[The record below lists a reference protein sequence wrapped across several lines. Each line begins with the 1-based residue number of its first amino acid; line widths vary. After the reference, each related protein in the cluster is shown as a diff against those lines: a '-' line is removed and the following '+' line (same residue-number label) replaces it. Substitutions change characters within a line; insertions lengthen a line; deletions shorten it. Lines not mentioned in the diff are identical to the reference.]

1 MGTNMMPPQSQ
12 PGAPQAPD
20 SPAEAGGYPAAFSK
34 AADSATQALS
44 QMFKICHQQE
54 PDSPLCDALQN
65 MIKAVAEIETRA
77 GMGSGTDGPAEELA
91 EGEGPMD
98 VMGGEQPPSEGPPQD
113 VPMSGNPAFAQAANE
128 AVNMMQ
134 AKKRPPGA

>member
-1 MGTNMMPPQSQ
+1 M
-12 PGAPQAPD
+12 
-20 SPAEAGGYPAAFSK
+20 GGYPPAFGK
-34 AADSATQALS
+34 AADQASTALAT
-44 QMFKICHQQE
+44 MFKICHQQE

-65 MIKAVAEIETRA
+65 MIKAVAEIEGRA
-77 GMGSGTDGPAEELA
+77 GMGPGGEEA
-91 EGEGPMD
+91 PPEGEM
-98 VMGGEQPPSEGPPQD
+98 PPDEMPVEEPPPAD